1 MRNLVARRS
10 LSLRAFPGGRFVRDV
25 LTSVVATGIATV
37 AFSSLRTAPP
47 RETVMAPP
55 TLSASGK
62 IVERLDGTITE
73 EVSGN
78 HSQTLP
84 AMAKIDLAAWHPQN
98 AGWAPDRS
106 LERVVIVAAAKP
118 AVPSSE
124 RVRTAASKTL
134 PTPLPP
140 TRPAAAEVA
149 VASHEEPAPR
159 VFGIIPRRFLPPVPG
174 RETWTKIAE
183 LSGTLID
190 RVTPD
195 VPWR

>member
-1 MRNLVARRS
+1 MRNLVASRS
-10 LSLRAFPGGRFVRDV
+10 LSSRAFPGGRFVRDV
-25 LTSVVATGIATV
+25 LASVVATGIATI
-37 AFSSLRTAPP
+37 AFSSLRTTPPHETAIAPP
-47 RETVMAPP
+47 A
-55 TLSASGK
+55 LSASGK
-62 IVERLDGTITE
+62 IVERLDGTVTE
-73 EVSGN
+73 EVSAVQ
-78 HSQTLP
+78 SQTLP

-98 AGWAPDRS
+98 VGWASDRS
-106 LERVVIVAAAKP
+106 LERAIIVAAAKP
-118 AVPSSE
+118 AAPSSE

-134 PTPLPP
+134 PAPLPP
-140 TRPAAAEVA
+140 TRPVAAEIA